1 MDLVFGYSAYVINDN
16 DECFQI
22 AAKLCALNIL
32 WKLCIIVLFS
42 DGE

>member
-1 MDLVFGYSAYVINDN
+1 MDLVFGYSANVIKHS

-32 WKLCIIVLFS
+32 RKLSIIVLIQ
-42 DGE
+42 